1 MNRAEKKFR
10 FRLFRLALSGTV
22 VYAGDMDCEIGTDA
36 EVKKLVAAA
45 LAGQLTDI
53 QSEALAELSPELL
66 SLVVLAASKRIAEL
80 ESKLQVAAAGDPAT
94 PSGQKPLYTKPTRRK
109 SKRKPGAKKGHTPAR
124 RNIPERIDRREDH
137 RLDACPDCG
146 RPLQRCKRTRT
157 RTIEDILEDLRTEV
171 VEHTIHRDYCPGCK
185 KHVEPV
191 VPHALPKSALGLRVT
206 ALTAWLHYGLGVTI
220 SQVIA
225 LLGHLL
231 QTRLSAGGLMAM
243 WMRLAT
249 ILEPW
254 YQQIGK
260 QARASARLHAD
271 ETGWRVNGQTHWL
284 WCFANDGVCFY
295 MIDRSRGSPALA
307 KFFLTEFD
315 GVLITDFWA
324 AYNAVCAAGRQCCL
338 VHLLRELEKV
348 DMHKESPQ
356 WQAFAKKLR
365 RLIGDGVRLRKRA
378 DYTPQRYAS
387 RVGRID
393 KRLMAMARAKYADAD
408 ASRLG
413 KRLLRHADHLFTF
426 LDHLDVP
433 FENNFAERM
442 IRPAVIIRKNSL
454 SNRSDNGAAVQS
466 MLMSVYRTLK
476 LRGHNPIATIANAL
490 RTYVQT
496 GTLPSLPDAIVAD
509 G

>member
-1 MNRAEKKFR
+1 M
-10 FRLFRLALSGTV
+10 
-22 VYAGDMDCEIGTDA
+22 YAGGMDGEIGTDA
-36 EVKKLVAAA
+36 EAKRLVAAA
-45 LAGQLTDI
+45 LAGQLTDE
-53 QSEALAELSPELL
+53 EAEVLAGLGHGLL
-66 SLVVLAASKRIAEL
+66 SLVLLAASKRIAEL
-80 ESKLQVAAAGDPAT
+80 ESKLQIASVPDPAT
-94 PSGQKPLYTKPTRRK
+94 PSGQKPPYTKPRAPK
-109 SKRKPGAKKGHTPAR
+109 SKRKPGAKKGHAPAR

-146 RPLQRCKRTRT
+146 GPLQRCKRTRT
-157 RTIEDILEDLRTEV
+157 RTIEDILEDLRTEA

-348 DMHKESPQ
+348 DMHNDSVE

-426 LDHLDVP
+426 LDYPDVP

-454 SNRSDNGAAVQS
+454 SNRSENGAAVQS

-496 GTLPSLPDAIVAD
+496 GTLPPLPEAIVAD

>member
-1 MNRAEKKFR
+1 
-10 FRLFRLALSGTV
+10 
-22 VYAGDMDCEIGTDA
+22 MDCDIDTDA
-36 EVKKLVAAA
+36 ETKKLVAAA
-45 LAGQLTDI
+45 LAGQLTDE
-53 QSEALAELSPELL
+53 QAEVLAGLGHGLL
-66 SLVVLAASKRIAEL
+66 SLVLLASSKRIAEL
-80 ESKLQVAAAGDPAT
+80 ESRLTVATADDPAT
-94 PSGQKPLYTKPTRRK
+94 PSGQKPVYTKPPRRK
-109 SKRKPGAKKGHTPAR
+109 SKRKPGAKKGHAPAR
-124 RNIPERIDRREDH
+124 RKAPALIDRHEDH
-137 RLDACPDCG
+137 RLEACPDCG
-146 RPLQRCKRTRT
+146 GALQRCTRTRT
-157 RTIEDILEDLRTEV
+157 RTVEDILEDLRTEV
-171 VEHTIHRDYCPGCK
+171 TEHTIHRDYCPACK
-185 KHVEPV
+185 THVEPA
-191 VPHALPKSALGLRVT
+191 VPDALPKSTLGHRIM

-225 LLGHLL
+225 LLGHHL

-243 WMRLAT
+243 WMRLAL

-254 YQQIGK
+254 YEQLGRA
-260 QARASARLHAD
+260 ARASAKLHAD

-284 WCFANDGVCFY
+284 WCFANDAVCFY

-307 KFFLTEFD
+307 KFFLTEFE

-324 AYNAVCAAGRQCCL
+324 AYNAVCAADKQCCL

-348 DMHKESPQ
+348 DMHNESAE

-365 RLIGDGVRLRKRA
+365 RLIRDGIRLRKRE
-378 DYTPQRYAS
+378 DYSRDLYAS

-393 KRLMAMARAKYADAD
+393 QRLMALARGEYADAD

-426 LDHLDVP
+426 LDYPDVP

-454 SNRSDNGAAVQS
+454 ANRSEKGAAVQS
-466 MLMSVYRTLK
+466 MLMSIYRTLK
-476 LRGHNPIATIANAL
+476 LRGHNPINVVANAL

-496 GTLPSLPDAIVAD
+496 GTLPALPEAIVAD

>member
-1 MNRAEKKFR
+1 
-10 FRLFRLALSGTV
+10 
-22 VYAGDMDCEIGTDA
+22 MDCEIGTDA
-36 EVKKLVAAA
+36 EAKRLVVAA
-45 LAGQLTDI
+45 LGGQLTDE
-53 QSEALAELSPELL
+53 QAEALAALDQDLL
-66 SLVVLAASKRIAEL
+66 KLVLLVMAKQIAEQDGRIAEL
-80 ESKLQVAAAGDPAT
+80 ESKLQVAAVGDPAT
-94 PSGQKPLYTKPTRRK
+94 PSGQKPLYTKPRAPK
-109 SKRKPGAKKGHTPAR
+109 SKRKPGAKKGHAPAR
-124 RNIPERIDRREDH
+124 RKTPQRIDRREDH

-157 RTIEDILEDLRTEV
+157 RKIEDILEDLRTEV
-171 VEHTIHRDYCPGCK
+171 TEHTIRRDYCPHCK

-191 VPHALPKSALGLRVT
+191 VADALPKAALGHRIM
-206 ALTAWLHYGLGVTI
+206 ALTGWLHYGLGVTI
-220 SQVIA
+220 SQVIG

-243 WMRLAT
+243 WMRLAM

-254 YQQIGK
+254 YEQTGK
-260 QARASARLHAD
+260 QARASAVLHAD
-271 ETGWRVNGQTHWL
+271 ETGWRVNGQTWWL
-284 WCFANDGVCFY
+284 WCFANGQVCFY

-307 KFFLTEFD
+307 KFFLEAFD

-324 AYNAVCAAGRQCCL
+324 AYNAVNAAERQCCL

-348 DMHKESPQ
+348 DLHNESAE

-365 RLIGDGVRLRKRA
+365 RLIGDGIRLRKRE

-387 RVGRID
+387 RIHRID
-393 KRLMAMARAKYADAD
+393 RRLMAMARAEYADAD

-413 KRLLRHADHLFTF
+413 KRLLRHADQLFTF
-426 LDHLDVP
+426 LDYPDVP

-442 IRPAVIIRKNSL
+442 IRPAVILRKTSQ
-454 SNRSDNGAAVQS
+454 SNRSEKGAAAQAV
-466 MLMSVYRTLK
+466 LMSIYRTLK

-496 GTLPSLPDAIVAD
+496 GTLPSLPEAIVAD
-509 G
+509 GYERRCENAVNRPV